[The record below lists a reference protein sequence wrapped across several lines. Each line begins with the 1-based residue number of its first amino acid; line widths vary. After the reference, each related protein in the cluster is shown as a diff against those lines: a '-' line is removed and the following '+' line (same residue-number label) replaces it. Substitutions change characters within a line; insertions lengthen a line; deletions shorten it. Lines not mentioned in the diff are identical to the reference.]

1 MKSTYKCLSLYHISL
16 FYFYTS
22 LIFAKFGRCM
32 RKAVKIIEMEEA
44 HACEKEIKVMRKL
57 A

>member
-1 MKSTYKCLSLYHISL
+1 
-16 FYFYTS
+16 
-22 LIFAKFGRCM
+22 M